1 MNTEQKQEI
10 RRLYD
15 LQKDGF
21 EEKTKE
27 LWAALNNKKRLFQ
40 QIEEVTKP
48 LHDKIKEEDEHIR
61 VINSMLKDYKQWYEE
76 AKANWMNMVFE
87 DIRHNPPK

>member
-10 RRLYD
+10 HRLYD